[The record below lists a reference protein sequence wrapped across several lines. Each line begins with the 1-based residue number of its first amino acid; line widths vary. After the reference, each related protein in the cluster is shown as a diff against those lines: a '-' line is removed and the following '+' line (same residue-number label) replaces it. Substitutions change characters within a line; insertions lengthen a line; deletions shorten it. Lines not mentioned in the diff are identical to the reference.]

1 MFSLCD
7 QINFKS
13 KRNKLSSSLHSSC
26 HFVSRVCAK
35 TNEAIWYA
43 KIGGWFHS
51 SSSSWGRTWAFSW
64 RWASPRVNTQSNLI
78 SGTLP
83 SSTRECAERDLSP
96 SWGENPSLVIR
107 SGKPG
112 QGERFI
118 HSMPTGNVL
127 LISGKCDDYLFLLNE
142 NYHRFPTFPVEEN
155 KNNSPNLPSMTNL
168 RRTSTLEAF
177 RANKNKNNEWPHF
190 W

>member
-107 SGKPG
+107 SGKNGTGVEIYPLDANG
-112 QGERFI
+112 KRAFDKWKMWRLFI
-118 HSMPTGNVL
+118 FIKWELSPLPNF
-127 LISGKCDDYLFLLNE
+127 SSWGK
-142 NYHRFPTFPVEEN
+142 
-155 KNNSPNLPSMTNL
+155 
-168 RRTSTLEAF
+168 
-177 RANKNKNNEWPHF
+177 
-190 W
+190 